1 MKTGNTS
8 LLLQLEEYI
17 SADRA
22 LNVARRPVELAPFI
36 ESQLS
41 KLRDLAGACSGG
53 KFVVSRPGG
62 AYSAKARGQ
71 MGNSG

>member
-36 ESQLS
+36 ES
-41 KLRDLAGACSGG
+41 
-53 KFVVSRPGG
+53 
-62 AYSAKARGQ
+62 
-71 MGNSG
+71 